1 MRTGWTIAAAL
12 AASLASLPAQA
23 QAPSISCNAALVGT
37 WLTTIQN
44 AAGDYAS
51 RSLLTIHADGT
62 MVSADSAQHQGMQ
75 GSSFSAQHG
84 AWRCSTSASAAA
96 TTMNFGFPNRESIA
110 RSDWTLAHDGKA
122 LKGTIALHIFP
133 GVKGVD
139 PFRADTKPV
148 DTFYFTAQR
157 VSAPY

>member
-1 MRTGWTIAAAL
+1 MRARSLMMAACVG
-12 AASLASLPAQA
+12 ASLALPAQA
-23 QAPSISCNAALVGT
+23 QSTSCNAALVGT

-62 MVSADSAQHQGMQ
+62 MVSADSAQHQGLQ

-84 AWRCSTSASAAA
+84 AWRCSTDASAAA
-96 TTMNFGFPNRESIA
+96 TTLNFGFPTRESIA

-133 GVKGVD
+133 GVKGID
-139 PFRADTKPV
+139 PFRADSKPV
-148 DTFYFTAQR
+148 DTFNFTAQR
-157 VSAPY
+157 VSAPN

>member
-84 AWRCSTSASAAA
+84 ASAAA

>member
-1 MRTGWTIAAAL
+1 MRTRWMIAAAL
-12 AASLASLPAQA
+12 AASLTALPVQA
-23 QAPSISCNAALVGT
+23 QDTSCNAGLVGT

-62 MVSADSAQHQGMQ
+62 IVSADSAQNQGLQ

-84 AWRCSTSASAAA
+84 AWRCSTSSSAAA
-96 TTMNFGFPNRESIA
+96 TTLNFGFPARESIA

-133 GVKGVD
+133 GVKGID
-139 PFRADTKPV
+139 PFRADSKPV
-148 DTFYFTAQR
+148 DTFNFTAQR
-157 VSAPY
+157 VSAPN

>member
-1 MRTGWTIAAAL
+1 MRTRTLFMATAL

-23 QAPSISCNAALVGT
+23 QDTSCNAGLVGT
-37 WLTTIQN
+37 WLTTISN
-44 AAGDYAS
+44 GAGDYAS

-62 MVSADSAQHQGMQ
+62 IVSADSAQHQGLQ

-84 AWRCSTSASAAA
+84 AWRCSTTSSAAA
-96 TTMNFGFPNRESIA
+96 TTLNFGFPNRESIA

-133 GVKGVD
+133 GVKGID
-139 PFRADTKPV
+139 PFRTDSKPV
-148 DTFYFTAQR
+148 ETFNFTAQR
-157 VSAPY
+157 VSAPN

>member
-1 MRTGWTIAAAL
+1 MRAISLLMAACVSAGLALPAL
-12 AASLASLPAQA
+12 AQST
-23 QAPSISCNAALVGT
+23 SCNAALVGT

-44 AAGDYAS
+44 GAGDYAS
-51 RSLLTIHADGT
+51 RSLLTLHADGT
-62 MVSADSAQHQGMQ
+62 MVSADSAQHQGLQ

-84 AWRCSTSASAAA
+84 AWRCSTDASAAA
-96 TTMNFGFPNRESIA
+96 TTLNFGFPNRESIA

-139 PFRADTKPV
+139 PFRADSKPV
-148 DTFYFTAQR
+148 DTFRFTAQR
-157 VSAPY
+157 VAAPN